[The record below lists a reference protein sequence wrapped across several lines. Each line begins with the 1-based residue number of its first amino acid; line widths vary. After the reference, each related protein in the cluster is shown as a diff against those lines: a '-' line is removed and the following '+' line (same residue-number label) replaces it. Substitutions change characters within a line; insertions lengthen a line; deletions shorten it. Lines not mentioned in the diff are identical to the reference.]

1 MSVANE
7 LLLLLLRLEVAA
19 GDDACEKFMAGK
31 ISVRGPGS
39 GRYASS
45 YTDPAI
51 GSVVVGLLEQLL
63 RGEVTPI
70 LDVDSYYRNGKR
82 WPIGMQLVNG
92 KLIDVWP
99 PGTTVNYNK

>member
-1 MSVANE
+1 MGITIKPSRNLANKDGI
-7 LLLLLLRLEVAA
+7 AINKGGHA
-19 GDDACEKFMAGK
+19 Q
-31 ISVRGPGS
+31 PGS

-63 RGEVTPI
+63 SGEVTPI
-70 LDVDSYYRNGKR
+70 LDVDSYYRNEKR

-92 KLIDVWP
+92 KLIDAWP
-99 PGTTVNYNK
+99 PGTTVN